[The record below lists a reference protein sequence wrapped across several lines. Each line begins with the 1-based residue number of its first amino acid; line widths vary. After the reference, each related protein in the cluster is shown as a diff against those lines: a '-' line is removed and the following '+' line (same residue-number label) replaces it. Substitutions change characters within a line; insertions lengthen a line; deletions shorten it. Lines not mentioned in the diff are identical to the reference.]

1 MAAMEAPVLYQ
12 GVAKESLAFRLM
24 TQMGWEEGTGLGKNQ
39 QGIKS
44 HVRVR
49 QRKDNSGVGTDEQ
62 KKAAANWTVNTHIFD
77 NILKNLKVKAA
88 EPETKKESSDE
99 YSSDDDSVEAVPVV
113 RKVSRPQGRYKR
125 REGGKLV
132 KGYSATDLNA
142 ILGGE
147 KPEAVNLPQAPKI
160 VFQEEI
166 KASLESKKET
176 TNEEAVFVEMEC
188 EENIPQVQE
197 LAADWWGTK
206 YGFVRGG
213 ALGSKQVQV
222 RETVNGERPS
232 ENGRT
237 QFSEQDQENLYN
249 MVNDK
254 ATSGKK
260 GLGQGERAL
269 KIGGVKVSTRP
280 GQKKVFANMEESDGE
295 DDAQEEAASNDDDQG
310 VSENKSAKKRKMGE
324 TVSGNGAAVP
334 LQEAPSKMK
343 LKELVS
349 QFLTEAPEQ
358 RMSLKRLQKRV
369 TASTGLFSSKGD
381 ADAFRDKLLKSSKF
395 VVEGKKVSLK
405 SRT

>member
-1 MAAMEAPVLYQ
+1 MEAPILYQ
-12 GVAKESLAFRLM
+12 GVSKESLAFRLM
-24 TQMGWEEGTGLGKNQ
+24 TQMGWEEGSGLGKNK

-88 EPETKKESSDE
+88 EPETKEDSSDE
-99 YSSDDDSVEAVPVV
+99 DSSDDDSVEVAPVV
-113 RKVSRPQGRYKR
+113 KKVARPQGRYKR

-147 KPEAVNLPQAPKI
+147 KPNDSPQAPKI
-160 VFQEEI
+160 VVQEAEME
-166 KASLESKKET
+166 AVESKNDAIVDE
-176 TNEEAVFVEMEC
+176 VMFVEMEC
-188 EENIPQVQE
+188 EENVPMQE
-197 LAADWWGTK
+197 LAADWWGSK

-232 ENGRT
+232 QNGRT

-280 GQKKVFANMEESDGE
+280 GQKKVFANIEESDGE
-295 DDAQEEAASNDDDQG
+295 DTQEAATNDCQECEPA
-310 VSENKSAKKRKMGE
+310 VENKPEKKRKMDE
-324 TVSGNGAAVP
+324 TSGNGAAP
-334 LQEAPSKMK
+334 QEGSKIK

-349 QFLTEAPEQ
+349 QFLTEAPEK

-381 ADAFRDKLLKSSKF
+381 ADAFRDKMLKSSKF